1 MYRSVLNCRLRVQR
15 CCRPCATLL
24 SVTLC
29 VVCGPHNRGR
39 LDHGL
44 DFGLLSGGVCT
55 HAFARQSTQYTRTL
69 NRLGALGALGVQ
81 YAAESPGLLH

>member
-39 LDHGL
+39 LD
-44 DFGLLSGGVCT
+44 FGLLSGGVCT
-55 HAFARQSTQYTRTL
+55 HAFARQITQYTRTL